1 MAIATDK
8 TFVSIVMLAAVMSIY
23 MKNVRSPLDRVL
35 HSRGIRVAQPFF
47 SIWTVL
53 PVQEGKF
60 ARRYIF
66 LACDYSDRLEG
77 GVAAPRENGPVP

>member
-35 HSRGIRVAQPFF
+35 HSRGIRVPQPFF

-53 PVQEGKF
+53 SCPGGE
-60 ARRYIF
+60 ICWPTH
-66 LACDYSDRLEG
+66 LPRLKPG
-77 GVAAPRENGPVP
+77 AGRLSRLPA

>member
-35 HSRGIRVAQPFF
+35 HSRGIRVPQPFF

-53 PVQEGKF
+53 PGQEGQTRAIVF
-60 ARRYIF
+60 DRERR
-66 LACDYSDRLEG
+66 G
-77 GVAAPRENGPVP
+77 GR